1 MNIHFSAVSVPHTRH
16 LPALNRHLCQAPYG
30 YCVERIRHGKSS
42 IKWNKESR
50 ISCNRNYQFP
60 DPKPLRIWLAC
71 KKDVIS
77 SRHQTPFK
85 EKLTSTCFTN
95 HGWSKSTPYAL
106 IEHHGPVITLSSGV
120 FNGKASLLQY
130 TGPSSTRFLLW
141 EMGDYAQQH
150 TDWQFGMVSDPPTGS
165 AATNADR
172 PRTMPPPGNVNFPF
186 AGQPDI
192 VRANQKDVMYQAVLR
207 EHFHSILRTYLG
219 TRTHMKWQ
227 VEVSLAADFCYHAL
241 TTLAGTQTLGEEYC
255 DIMQITQGSLTVPS
269 PLRRTLLV
277 LSHILL
283 PYLAHQAATWLRIAS
298 RNLAP
303 VDTMYTL
310 LIRRAAEFVPSLR
323 SVWSE
328 YLRSVHLAWFYF
340 TGSFYHVAKR
350 IAGIRYIF
358 TRQLENEEEVVG
370 YEVIGAL
377 ILTQLV
383 IRYYSKS
390 NEKIGQETASAAL
403 TDGDAIMEG

>member
-1 MNIHFSAVSVPHTRH
+1 
-16 LPALNRHLCQAPYG
+16 
-30 YCVERIRHGKSS
+30 
-42 IKWNKESR
+42 
-50 ISCNRNYQFP
+50 
-60 DPKPLRIWLAC
+60 
-71 KKDVIS
+71 
-77 SRHQTPFK
+77 
-85 EKLTSTCFTN
+85 
-95 HGWSKSTPYAL
+95 
-106 IEHHGPVITLSSGV
+106 
-120 FNGKASLLQY
+120 
-130 TGPSSTRFLLW
+130 
-141 EMGDYAQQH
+141 
-150 TDWQFGMVSDPPTGS
+150 
-165 AATNADR
+165 
-172 PRTMPPPGNVNFPF
+172 
-186 AGQPDI
+186 
-192 VRANQKDVMYQAVLR
+192 
-207 EHFHSILRTYLG
+207 
-219 TRTHMKWQ
+219 MKWQ

-350 IAGIRYIF
+350 IASLGF
-358 TRQLENEEEVVG
+358 DMQLEKEEEVVG

-403 TDGDAIMEG
+403 TDGDAIMEGTSPLDECNDGAHQNMTFEQLLAIKCTLCLEPRKTTTATPCGHLFCWTCITEWCQNKAECPLCRQHINASHLFTVRNM